1 MISSIVF
8 NVCLFCMWLFVAV
21 YPPIHKIFRK
31 RKTYNT
37 FLITSIL
44 LPIITIL
51 TYNKTDE
58 VYSKNIF
65 FGSFFFMIFMLLY
78 RYFDNYILRKYQRNL
93 ILSIRFNDFWQD
105 EESNQQT
112 SIELLFQLLLLGI
125 PTFYMLLIV
134 Y

>member
-1 MISSIVF
+1 
-8 NVCLFCMWLFVAV
+8 
-21 YPPIHKIFRK
+21 
-31 RKTYNT
+31 
-37 FLITSIL
+37 
-44 LPIITIL
+44 
-51 TYNKTDE
+51 
-58 VYSKNIF
+58 
-65 FGSFFFMIFMLLY
+65 MIFMLLY